1 MGSDRFRVVVVDDD
15 QSILKAFTKQIELM
29 GHSVRAFA
37 DPLEALDHLKIQAAD
52 CLVVDLNM
60 PGISGLELQLAIA
73 ELKPTVPTVFVSGA
87 ASVQSSVAAMRGG
100 ACHFLEKPVEFEDLK
115 AAIAEAT
122 EKAAEAA
129 LTVRD
134 TLNAQAQYDE
144 LTPRQQAVFLELLKG
159 APNKVVAF
167 RLGISERTVKAHR
180 QALMERLGATSI
192 SDLVTFA
199 KKIGFSTVSD

>member
-1 MGSDRFRVVVVDDD
+1 MVVDDD